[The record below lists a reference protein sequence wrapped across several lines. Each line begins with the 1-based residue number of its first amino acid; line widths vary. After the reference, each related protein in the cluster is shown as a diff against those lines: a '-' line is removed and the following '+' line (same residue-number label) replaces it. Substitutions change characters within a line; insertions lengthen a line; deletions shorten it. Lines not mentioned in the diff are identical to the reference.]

1 VSMNICKTF
10 GVCLAIFLLPLS
22 GCSENKNSTP
32 GKSGP
37 FPLAPN
43 EFERTLE
50 GANAGDAMAQY
61 NLGVVYDDGHGVPED
76 DVEAVKW
83 YRLAAEQGVAD
94 AQYNLG
100 LMYYNGTGVPQDY
113 AEAVK
118 WFRLAAEQGIANAQ
132 YTLGAMYAN
141 REGVPQDYA
150 EAVKWFRLAAEQGLA
165 VGQQFLGLAYALGEG
180 VPEDD
185 VEAYA
190 WLSVAA
196 LGDVSF
202 EKNRDFAKESLS
214 GSQLALGQRR
224 ATELFEKYGSGK

>member
-1 VSMNICKTF
+1 MNICKTF
-10 GVCLAIFLLPLS
+10 GVCVAIFLLPLS

-132 YTLGAMYAN
+132 NSLGSMYEYGHG
-141 REGVPQDYA
+141 RGVPQDYA
-150 EAVKWFRLAAEQGLA
+150 EA
-165 VGQQFLGLAYALGEG
+165 
-180 VPEDD
+180 
-185 VEAYA
+185 YA
-190 WLSVAA
+190 WFSVAA
-196 LGDVSF
+196 AGGYVKAV
-202 EKNRDFAKESLS
+202 KNRDLAA
-214 GSQLALGQRR
+214 SQLTAEQLPKAQKR
-224 ATELFEKYGSGK
+224 ATELFEKYGSEK

>member
-1 VSMNICKTF
+1 MNICKTF
-10 GVCLAIFLLPLS
+10 GVCVAIFLLPLS
-22 GCSENKNSTP
+22 GCSENKDSTRR
-32 GKSGP
+32 KSSP
-37 FPLAPN
+37 FTLVPK

-50 GANAGDAMAQY
+50 EANAGDAVAQQI
-61 NLGVVYDDGHGVPED
+61 LGVAYDDGQGVPED

-83 YRLAAEQGVAD
+83 YRLAALQGVAD
-94 AQYNLG
+94 AQYELG
-100 LMYYNGTGVPQDY
+100 MMYYNGTGVPQDY
-113 AEAVK
+113 AEAAK
-118 WFRLAAEQGIANAQ
+118 WFRLAAEQGIAKAQ

-190 WLSVAA
+190 WLSIAA

-202 EKNRDFAKESLS
+202 ENIRDNVKASLS